1 MSVLEALRTG
11 SLDARVV
18 QPIYLEPFPAK
29 RFEEL
34 DAEQVIVVE
43 MSAGAHFAKLVE
55 EKTVI
60 KPKATIRKYDGRPFE
75 PIELADEL
83 RKVL

>member
-1 MSVLEALRTG
+1 
-11 SLDARVV
+11 
-18 QPIYLEPFPAK
+18 
-29 RFEEL
+29 
-34 DAEQVIVVE
+34 